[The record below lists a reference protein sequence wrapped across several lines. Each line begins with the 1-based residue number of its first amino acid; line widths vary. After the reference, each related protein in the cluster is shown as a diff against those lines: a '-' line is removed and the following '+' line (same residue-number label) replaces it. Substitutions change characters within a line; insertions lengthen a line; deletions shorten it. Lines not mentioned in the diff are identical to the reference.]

1 MQIAIVGYGKMGK
14 LITVLAE
21 EKGYDIVLKTNSNL
35 PFEKCNLK
43 DVDVAID
50 FSTPETAFNNI
61 SHAIKN
67 NIPIISGTTGWL
79 EKLEEIKKLCTKYN
93 GAFLYAS
100 NFSIGVNMFFKI
112 NTELAKLMQ
121 NKNYKTSI
129 SETHHLEKLDK
140 PSGTAKTLSE
150 DIHKELKITPNIISH
165 RIEKKIGTHEIMY
178 ESAIDNI
185 KIVHEAKS
193 RDGFALGALKAAEWI
208 RNKNGIFSMQDVLS
222 LSLIH
227 I

>member
-43 DVDVAID
+43 DIDVAID

-121 NKNYKTSI
+121 DKNYKTSI

-178 ESAIDNI
+178 ESEIDNI

-222 LSLIH
+222 I
-227 I
+227 

>member
-185 KIVHEAKS
+185 RIVHEAKS

-208 RNKNGIFSMQDVLS
+208 KNKNGIFSMQDVLS
-222 LSLIH
+222 I
-227 I
+227 

>member
-1 MQIAIVGYGKMGK
+1 MGK

-93 GAFLYAS
+93 GAFLHAS

-121 NKNYKTSI
+121 DKNYKTSI

-208 RNKNGIFSMQDVLS
+208 RNKKGIFSMQDVLS
-222 LSLIH
+222 I
-227 I
+227 

>member
-1 MQIAIVGYGKMGK
+1 MQIAIIGYGKMGK
-14 LITVLAE
+14 LIAVLAE

-208 RNKNGIFSMQDVLS
+208 RNKKGIFSMQDVLS
-222 LSLIH
+222 I
-227 I
+227 

>member
-121 NKNYKTSI
+121 DKNYKTSI

-165 RIEKKIGTHEIMY
+165 RIEKQIGTHEIIY

-222 LSLIH
+222 I
-227 I
+227 

>member
-79 EKLEEIKKLCTKYN
+79 EKLEEIKKLCTKHN

-100 NFSIGVNMFFKI
+100 NFSIGVNMFLKI

-121 NKNYKTSI
+121 DKNYKTSI

-222 LSLIH
+222 I
-227 I
+227 

>member
-1 MQIAIVGYGKMGK
+1 MQIAIIGYGKMGK
-14 LITVLAE
+14 LIAVLAE

-121 NKNYKTSI
+121 DKNYKTSI

-193 RDGFALGALKAAEWI
+193 RDGFALGVLKAAEWI
-208 RNKNGIFSMQDVLS
+208 RNKKGMFSMQDVLS
-222 LSLIH
+222 I
-227 I
+227 

>member
-79 EKLEEIKKLCTKYN
+79 EKLEEIKKLCTKHN

-121 NKNYKTSI
+121 DKNYKTSI

-222 LSLIH
+222 I
-227 I
+227 

>member
-1 MQIAIVGYGKMGK
+1 MGK

-121 NKNYKTSI
+121 DKNYKTSI

-222 LSLIH
+222 I
-227 I
+227 

>member
-1 MQIAIVGYGKMGK
+1 MQIAIIGYGKMGK
-14 LITVLAE
+14 LITILAE
-21 EKGYDIVLKTNSNL
+21 EKGYGIVLKTNSNL

-208 RNKNGIFSMQDVLS
+208 KNKNGIFSMQDVLS
-222 LSLIH
+222 I
-227 I
+227 

>member
-79 EKLEEIKKLCTKYN
+79 EKLEEIKKLCTKHN

-222 LSLIH
+222 I
-227 I
+227 